1 MYQVLLVDIQTAFR
15 PTITSDALKESYYI
29 RYQYEIPV
37 GKYEQR
43 TNWLFCYTTLISKY
57 ALSIVTIY
65 KTESN
70 VIREIDCPL
79 SL

>member
-15 PTITSDALKESYYI
+15 PTVTSDALKESYYI

-43 TNWLFCYTTLISKY
+43 TNWLFC
-57 ALSIVTIY
+57 
-65 KTESN
+65 
-70 VIREIDCPL
+70 
-79 SL
+79 